1 MAHLCSL
8 DIERHIPSDIH
19 IVGILIEGNDKK
31 RCERERRREKEGK
44 REGER
49 ERERERERM
58 YCSPFGEG
66 GEVAVLPE
74 LRHFHVD
81 HILSGWRI

>member
-1 MAHLCSL
+1 MTHLCSL

-31 RCERERRREKEGK
+31 RCQRERRREKEKG
-44 REGER
+44 R
-49 ERERERERM
+49 EREREGERGV